1 MIDGIR
7 TIVTT
12 HSIWKLDVTLRRVLR
27 LPRHEAPD
35 AGTLVPYTSQWEP
48 YTGLERYAN
57 RVIVHRPV
65 PWGEGAMRMTGAIE
79 WDDLEPEDLEEQS
92 GQR

>member
-1 MIDGIR
+1 MIEGIR
-7 TIVTT
+7 TLITQSSV
-12 HSIWKLDVTLRRVLR
+12 WKFDVTLRRVLR
-27 LPRHEAPD
+27 LPRQEAPD
-35 AGTLVPYTSQWEP
+35 PGTIVPYTAEWEP
-48 YTGLERYAN
+48 YTALQRQGN
-57 RVIVHRPV
+57 RVIVFRPV